1 MKNIPDGGFGQ
12 VSSGNFAVPAILA
25 HSGIRGDED
34 ALFILSPDLV
44 KEFCDFRE
52 NMGIL
57 YEFAKMAGKQ
67 FGGWQDALVDLN
79 FNGTGQVV
87 VLQRW
92 MDPIPWTREI
102 IRCSPNKR
110 IEM

>member
-1 MKNIPDGGFGQ
+1 MKNIPDAGFEQ
-12 VSSGNFAVPAILA
+12 ALSGNFTVPAILA

-34 ALFILSPDLV
+34 ELLILDPDLI

-52 NMGIL
+52 NTSIL
-57 YEFAKMAGKQ
+57 YEFAKMTERR
-67 FGGWQDALVDLN
+67 FVSWQNALVDLN

-87 VLQRW
+87 VLQQW
-92 MDPIPWTREI
+92 MNPIPWTREI

-110 IEM
+110 IEI